1 MLSGSTLPN
10 FRDVLSVLGLG
21 ILLVPQYVYSEGWNN
36 LAGRAAQNI
45 KDERAFIGK

>member
-36 LAGRAAQNI
+36 LVGHTGRI
-45 KDERAFIGK
+45 DERAFVGK